1 MCPQTGDDWRGAAEM
16 YSIDHV
22 SDHVRALTLSE
33 QQKSDLK
40 DMKDLKDLKNRKKID
55 VKVQPHLQKNVH

>member
-1 MCPQTGDDWRGAAEM
+1 MCLQTGDDWRGAAEM
-16 YSIDHV
+16 YTIDHV

-33 QQKSDLK
+33 QQKGN
-40 DMKDLKDLKNRKKID
+40 LKDLKNLKNLKKID

>member
-1 MCPQTGDDWRGAAEM
+1 MCLQTGDDWRGAAEM

-40 DMKDLKDLKNRKKID
+40 DLKELKNLKKID